1 MATTSRPRAS
11 RRRTVLWA
19 GILAALSSALL
30 LTAPDARAA
39 ELLYWDNYSDSTIS
53 FANVDGSGGGPLN
66 LSGVVLDG
74 PEGMAYDP
82 ATNRLIVGSADGGP
96 GGNGAIVFVNLDG
109 SGAGYLNTAGAPL
122 DTPLGVAVDPA
133 ARRVYWLNN
142 GEGTDSI
149 AYASLDGAGGG
160 PLNTTGAPLEEP
172 YRLGLDPVGGKVYW
186 GNSSGGVASFAYA
199 NTDNSGGGTLGVTP
213 SPEGA
218 DGFAVDPAAG
228 RLYWIN
234 DGKTFK
240 GISFTGLAGGARTD
254 IVPAAGTFR
263 NPYGMAVDPA
273 LGRIY
278 WGNYDNGT
286 GGQTGAIGFANLAG
300 GGGAINIVT
309 APVNG
314 PQDPVVIKS
323 PLGAEAPKVTR
334 AKGSRSKLACS
345 TGGWGPDYPGSY
357 VYQSPRSYAYQ
368 WSRKGAAIAGA
379 TGAKYTAK
387 SAGKYACTVTATNQA
402 GSTGQA
408 SAKVNIKAA
417 KVKLSTKKK
426 AKASAGGVAGFKVK
440 AVNQG
445 DLQSGKA
452 RVCAKLPKSAKG
464 VLEAP
469 KCKTLGKLKGR
480 AKKSATMKIKVGG
493 SAGGTYK
500 VTFTVKG
507 SAGTSAKAKVLVK

>member
-1 MATTSRPRAS
+1 LRTISRPRAS
-11 RRRTVLWA
+11 RRLTALWA

-30 LTAPDARAA
+30 WTASDARAA
-39 ELLYWDNYSDSTIS
+39 ELVYWDNYSDSTIS
-53 FANVDGSGGGPLN
+53 FANADGSGGGPLN
-66 LSGVVLDG
+66 LAGVVLDD

-82 ATNRLIVGSADGGP
+82 VTNRLIVGSADGGP

-109 SGAGYLNTAGAPL
+109 SGAGYLNTTGAPL
-122 DTPLGVAVDPA
+122 DTPLGLAIDPNT
-133 ARRVYWLNN
+133 RRVYWLNA
-142 GEGTDSI
+142 GAVDSV
-149 AYASLDGAGGG
+149 AYASLDGTGGAQ
-160 PLNTTGAPLEEP
+160 LNTAGASFDEP

-186 GNSSGGVASFAYA
+186 ANSSGGVVSFAFA
-199 NTDNSGGGTLGVTP
+199 NTDNSGGGPLGVTP
-213 SPEGA
+213 APEGV

-234 DGKTFK
+234 DGTTFK
-240 GISFTGLAGGARTD
+240 GISFTGLAGGGRAD
-254 IVPAAGTFR
+254 VVPAVGTFK
-263 NPYGMAVDPA
+263 NPYGLAVDPA

-300 GGGAINIVT
+300 GGGAIDIAS

-314 PQDPVVIKS
+314 PQDPVIIKS
-323 PLGAEAPKVTR
+323 PLGTEAPKVTR

-357 VYQSPRSYAYQ
+357 VYQSPRSFAYQ
-368 WSRKGAAIAGA
+368 WTRNGTAIAGA
-379 TGAKYTAK
+379 TAATFSAK
-387 SAGKYACTVTATNQA
+387 SAGKYVCTVTAANQA

-408 SAKVNIKAA
+408 SAKANVKAA
-417 KVKLSTKKK
+417 KIKLSTKKK
-426 AKASAGGVAGFKVK
+426 TKVGAGGVAKFKVQ

-452 RVCAKLPKSAKG
+452 KVCAKLPKKAKG
-464 VLEAP
+464 ALKAP
-469 KCKTLGKLKGR
+469 KCKSLGKLKGG
-480 AKKSATMKIKVGG
+480 AKRTATLKLEVAG

-500 VTFTVKG
+500 ATFTVKG
-507 SAGTSAKAKVLVK
+507 SAGQSAKAKVIVK